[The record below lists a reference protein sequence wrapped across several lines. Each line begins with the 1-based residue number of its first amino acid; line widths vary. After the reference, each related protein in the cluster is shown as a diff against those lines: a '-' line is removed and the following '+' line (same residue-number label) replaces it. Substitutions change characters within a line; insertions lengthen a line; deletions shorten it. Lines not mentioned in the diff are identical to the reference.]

1 MLVFQ
6 QASYKSLRIPPR
18 HNQVNNSLVVINAI
32 CIFFVSVVTIVSV
45 NYSGP
50 DVSNTF
56 IAYDVKPLEVCCLFN
71 RL

>member
-6 QASYKSLRIPPR
+6 QVLYKSLRIPPS
-18 HNQVNNSLVVINAI
+18 HNQVDNALVVNNAI
-32 CIFFVSVVTIVSV
+32 CIFVVSVVTIVSV

-56 IAYDVKPLEVCCLFN
+56 IVYDVKPLEVCCLFN